1 VTVWPAITEA
11 MYLLSSWPDMQGG
24 LLEWLELGSVKLATL
39 EAEDMPRVRELMTKY
54 RDRHID
60 FADAALVRVAERDKL
75 RRVFTVDKKDFNVY
89 RILRTGRFSILP

>member
-1 VTVWPAITEA
+1 
-11 MYLLSSWPDMQGG
+11 MYLLSSWPEMQSG
-24 LLEWLELGSVKLATL
+24 LLEWLELGSIKLATL

-75 RRVFTVDKKDFNVY
+75 RRIFTVDKKDFNVY
-89 RILRTGRFSILP
+89 RIMKTGRFSVLP